1 MGIKY
6 PKCHFDNPDTT
17 RVCGECGAPIHPSE
31 EIHISPTK
39 IIQKPSGELSIG
51 STFAG
56 KYKITQELGRGGMG
70 KVYSLEDKRMEEG
83 DSKMVTR
90 ICIIAVLLGA
100 LVLLVACSSSKE
112 FKLDA
117 DDNGRQIE
125 LEKGQILVIT
135 LEANPTTGYI
145 WEIAKHEQ
153 HVLRQVGEAGFEPE
167 SEAIGAQGIQTLRF
181 EAVNVGKTA
190 LKLVYRRPWEE
201 DVEPLE
207 TFSIKVVVR

>member
-1 MGIKY
+1 VALKC
-6 PKCHFDNPDTT
+6 PKCHFENPDTQ
-17 RVCGECGAPIHPSE
+17 RFCGECGTQLTSTEDISVSHTETLETPKE
-31 EIHISPTK
+31 ELTT
-39 IIQKPSGELSIG
+39 G
-51 STFAG
+51 STFARR
-56 KYKITQELGRGGMG
+56 YQIIEELGKDGMG
-70 KVYSLEDKRMEEG
+70 KVYRIEDKRREEG
-83 DSKMVTR
+83 DSKMLTR
-90 ICIIAVLLGA
+90 ICIITVLLGA
-100 LVLLVACSSSKE
+100 LVSLVACNPSKD

-135 LEANPTTGYI
+135 LEANPTTGYT
-145 WEIAKHEQ
+145 WEIAEHEE

-181 EAVNVGKTA
+181 EAVNVGKTT

-201 DVEPLE
+201 DVEPLD